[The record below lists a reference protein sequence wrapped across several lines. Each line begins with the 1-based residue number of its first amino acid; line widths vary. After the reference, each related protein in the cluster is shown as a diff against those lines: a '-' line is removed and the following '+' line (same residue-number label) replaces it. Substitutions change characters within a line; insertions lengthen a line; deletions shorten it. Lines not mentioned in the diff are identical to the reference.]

1 MQSLTYIIMYT
12 GDNIISAGLCKPWMN
27 IDLIR
32 LRHSFSYKRVQPPT
46 LNGKKPIASK
56 YSGLF
61 SLAFLPPTRANLRW
75 KLQYHEQHTW

>member
-1 MQSLTYIIMYT
+1 MITI
-12 GDNIISAGLCKPWMN
+12 

-46 LNGKKPIASK
+46 LSGKKTHSK
-56 YSGLF
+56 QYSSLL